1 MWKIDNNSELNKLYK
16 DIKINKYISEL
27 SDEDESEY
35 DSEYESENELEH
47 ENKNELEKENKNK
60 DNKILLKEKHKIIND
75 LKNFIFEVV
84 YTYYFNNN
92 DPSAALYY
100 FDPRDGVATTDY
112 FYSFLT
118 YTCLKYEYG
127 FIDTFIKDTQI
138 EYLYIKELNK
148 DPYGFYRIVTN
159 NDSFKKYYRIRMP
172 FEHKI

>member
-1 MWKIDNNSELNKLYK
+1 MWKTDNNSELNKLYK

-27 SDEDESEY
+27 SDEDKSEY
-35 DSEYESENELEH
+35 ELEH
-47 ENKNELEKENKNK
+47 ENKNE

-100 FDPRDGVATTDY
+100 FDPGDGVATTDN
-112 FYSFLT
+112 FYRFLT
-118 YTCLKYEYG
+118 YICLKYEYG
-127 FIDTFIKDTQI
+127 FIDTSIKDTQI

>member
-1 MWKIDNNSELNKLYK
+1 MWKTDNNSELNKLYK

-27 SDEDESEY
+27 SDEDESE
-35 DSEYESENELEH
+35 H
-47 ENKNELEKENKNK
+47 ENKNE

-100 FDPRDGVATTDY
+100 FNPGDGVATTDN
-112 FYSFLT
+112 FYRFLT
-118 YTCLKYEYG
+118 YICLKYEYG
-127 FIDTFIKDTQI
+127 FIDTSIKDTQI

-159 NDSFKKYYRIRMP
+159 NDSF
-172 FEHKI
+172 

>member
-35 DSEYESENELEH
+35 DSEYESE
-47 ENKNELEKENKNK
+47 NELEKENKNK

-100 FDPRDGVATTDY
+100 FDPGDGVATTDN
-112 FYSFLT
+112 FYRFLT

-127 FIDTFIKDTQI
+127 LIDTFIKDTQI

-172 FEHKI
+172 FEHKM

>member
-1 MWKIDNNSELNKLYK
+1 MWKTDNNSELNKLYK

-27 SDEDESEY
+27 SDEDESEK
-35 DSEYESENELEH
+35 
-47 ENKNELEKENKNK
+47 ENKNE

-84 YTYYFNNN
+84 YMYYFNNN

-100 FDPRDGVATTDY
+100 FDPGDGVATTDN
-112 FYSFLT
+112 FYRFLT
-118 YTCLKYEYG
+118 YICLKYEYG
-127 FIDTFIKDTQI
+127 FIDTSIKDTQI

-159 NDSFKKYYRIRMP
+159 NDSF
-172 FEHKI
+172 

>member
-1 MWKIDNNSELNKLYK
+1 MWKTDNNSELNKLYK

-35 DSEYESENELEH
+35 DSEYESENKS
-47 ENKNELEKENKNK
+47 ENKNKNK

-84 YTYYFNNN
+84 YMYFNNN
-92 DPSAALYY
+92 DSIGALYY
-100 FDPRDGVATTDY
+100 FDPKDGVATTDY

-148 DPYGFYRIVTN
+148 DPYGFYRIMTN

>member
-1 MWKIDNNSELNKLYK
+1 M
-16 DIKINKYISEL
+16 
-27 SDEDESEY
+27 
-35 DSEYESENELEH
+35 
-47 ENKNELEKENKNK
+47 
-60 DNKILLKEKHKIIND
+60 KEKHKIINN

-84 YTYYFNNN
+84 YMYFNNN
-92 DPSAALYY
+92 DSIGALYY

-112 FYSFLT
+112 FYKFLI

-148 DPYGFYRIVTN
+148 DPYGFDRIVTN
-159 NDSFKKYYRIRMP
+159 KDSFKKYYRIRMP

>member
-35 DSEYESENELEH
+35 
-47 ENKNELEKENKNK
+47 ELEKENKNK

-127 FIDTFIKDTQI
+127 FIDTSIKDTQI

-172 FEHKI
+172 FEHKM